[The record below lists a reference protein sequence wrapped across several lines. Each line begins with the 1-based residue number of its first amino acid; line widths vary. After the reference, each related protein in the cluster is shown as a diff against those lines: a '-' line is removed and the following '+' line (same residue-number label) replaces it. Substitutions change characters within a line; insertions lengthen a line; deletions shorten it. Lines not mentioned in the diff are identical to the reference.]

1 MRPRKTNKHLPPC
14 VYIKHGAYY
23 YVQRGKW
30 HPLGRDLREALL
42 TYARLASASTSGM
55 ARLIEDAYPVIC
67 DGLADSTRKQYRIA
81 ADKLKPVLIE
91 FAPEQVTSRDVA
103 AIRQHFSDHPSMA
116 NRILSFLRSVFNFA
130 LDRGMVES
138 NPCIGVKRNKEKAR
152 DRYLTDAEYLAIR
165 SAAPSD
171 LQPIIDMAYLTG
183 QRIGDVL
190 AIRLGDITP
199 EGITFKTQKTG
210 TRLLVQMTPD
220 LEAAIAA
227 ARAIPRRVE
236 SLYLFKT
243 KRGGRQYAYTTIR
256 DMWNAATKRAGIADA
271 NLHDLRAKAITDCKR
286 QGQDAQALGGHAT
299 EAMTL
304 RYIRDRATVVAM
316 GPIKVGGKA

>member
-1 MRPRKTNKHLPPC
+1 MRPRKTNRHLPPC
-14 VYIKHGAYY
+14 VYQKHGAYY
-23 YVQRGKW
+23 YVKAGRW
-30 HPLGRDLREALL
+30 HPLGRDLREVL
-42 TYARLASASTSGM
+42 TQYARLSTAQTSGM
-55 ARLIEDAYPVIC
+55 VRLIEDAYPVITR
-67 DGLADSTRKQYRIA
+67 DLADNTKKQYRIA
-81 ADKLKPVLIE
+81 ANKLAPVLIE
-91 FAPEQVTSRDVA
+91 FSPEQVTPKHVA

-116 NRILSFLRSVFNFA
+116 NRILSFLRSVFNYA

-138 NPCIGVKRNKEKAR
+138 NPCIGVKRNKERAR

-165 SAAPSD
+165 NAASAD

-190 AIRLGDITP
+190 AIRLSDISP

-220 LEAAIAA
+220 LQEAIAA

-256 DMWNAATKRAGIADA
+256 DMWNAATIRAGIADA
-271 NLHDLRAKAITDCKR
+271 NLHDLRAKAITDTKR
-286 QGQDAQALGGHAT
+286 QGGDPQALGGHTT

-304 RYIRDRATVVAM
+304 RYIRDRATVVAI
-316 GPIKVGGKA
+316 GPVRVGEK

>member
-23 YVQRGKW
+23 YVKAGRW

-42 TYARLASASTSGM
+42 TYARLASAQSSGM
-55 ARLIEDAYPVIC
+55 AKLIEDAYPVIC
-67 DGLADSTRKQYRIA
+67 EGLADSTKRQYRIA

-91 FAPEQVTSRDVA
+91 FAPEQVTPRDVA
-103 AIRQHFSDHPSMA
+103 AIRQHFSDHPAMA

-165 SAAPSD
+165 NASPAD

-190 AIRLGDITP
+190 AIRLSDITP
-199 EGITFKTQKTG
+199 EGIEFRTQKTH
-210 TRLLVQMTPD
+210 TRLLVQMTPACRRAD
-220 LEAAIAA
+220 RCGPPGSPTRS
-227 ARAIPRRVE
+227 RAITDCKRQGHDAQALGGHTTRRVAVPVQDE
-236 SLYLFKT
+236 TRRPALRLHDDPK
-243 KRGGRQYAYTTIR
+243 
-256 DMWNAATKRAGIADA
+256 DMWNAATIRAGIADA
-271 NLHDLRAKAITDCKR
+271 NLHDLPRRRSPTPSA
-286 QGQDAQALGGHAT
+286 
-299 EAMTL
+299 
-304 RYIRDRATVVAM
+304 RDTTRRRW
-316 GPIKVGGKA
+316 VGTRPRR